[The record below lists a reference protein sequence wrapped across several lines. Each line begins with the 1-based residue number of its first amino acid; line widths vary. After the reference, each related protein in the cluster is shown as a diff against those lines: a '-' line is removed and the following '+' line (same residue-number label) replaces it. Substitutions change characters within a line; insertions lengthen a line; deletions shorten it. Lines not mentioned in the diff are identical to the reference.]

1 MDAEMYDNFRRNVY
15 KWRLLNKVSYAML
28 RGLADISEKRFSQME
43 HGKRTLETNELMRI
57 RKTIKVPMKDLI
69 KPCGAEPD
77 LTKEERR
84 QLMFWFEEERKA
96 KKLTKFDWSKK
107 LDVDAHWYS
116 DCVNQFKVPS
126 ANQLNIMAINLG
138 SSVRAILAEI
148 KNRPIGSA
156 KPISLGESGL
166 DSSSL

>member
-1 MDAEMYDNFRRNVY
+1 
-15 KWRLLNKVSYAML
+15 
-28 RGLADISEKRFSQME
+28 
-43 HGKRTLETNELMRI
+43 
-57 RKTIKVPMKDLI
+57 MKDLI

-107 LDVDAHWYS
+107 LNVDAHWYS

-138 SSVRAILAEI
+138 SSVRAILAEEV
-148 KNRPIGSA
+148 K
-156 KPISLGESGL
+156 K
-166 DSSSL
+166 